1 MGLISMK
8 IGGQCLFTG
17 FLQQT
22 GQQSGAPGDD
32 KPPGTEDSVDART
45 ASYNAYM
52 QYAYQQWMASQTG
65 QSQSG
70 SGWVNLSLIHGTPA
84 ALEIPSQHTNNFLG
98 NFYNHLL
105 PQR

>member
-1 MGLISMK
+1 MNID
-8 IGGQCLFTG
+8 GQYLFTG

-70 SGWVNLSLIHGTPA
+70 SGWVNLSLIGGTSS
-84 ALEIPSQHTNNFLG
+84 EHTHIFLG